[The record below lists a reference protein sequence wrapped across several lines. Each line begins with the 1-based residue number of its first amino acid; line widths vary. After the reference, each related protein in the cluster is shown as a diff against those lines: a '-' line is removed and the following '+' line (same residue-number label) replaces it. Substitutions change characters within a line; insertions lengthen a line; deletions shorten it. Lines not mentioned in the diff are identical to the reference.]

1 MGTVQETSQIT
12 LNALTFALQVSQN
25 GKREIWPK
33 KIFEEIISENFSNMG
48 NSHPSPGSAESPIQ
62 DKAKEEH
69 ARTHIKLTKIKDKE
83 KIFKSTR

>member
-1 MGTVQETSQIT
+1 
-12 LNALTFALQVSQN
+12 
-25 GKREIWPK
+25 
-33 KIFEEIISENFSNMG
+33 MG

-83 KIFKSTR
+83 KIFKATRQKQQITYKGIPTWFSAVFFSRNCRPEGTGTL